1 MSEEKEYRYYL
12 IQETMAEWA
21 YRFYSKVDIPKWGV
35 KAGDMGGIVGK
46 DVIIEDN
53 GTIWI
58 DKTSVVEGNTRI
70 SGETCVLDGS
80 TLDGNMTLH
89 NATIHKS
96 RLTLTDSHLER
107 VTMNRCELTDVID
120 IVGDIRLS
128 ESFLH
133 KCMMRGSG
141 EVHDS
146 RMKNVIIMDE
156 FNLNGCNLAITYQ
169 MSLENKQQWT
179 DVNLIVNKGHVE
191 EELVMSDVDIS
202 CKEFQVT
209 EKGTL
214 RFVKT
219 EERIELLRVGTIN
232 GTIESSQIIGLSTDM
247 PVTLKGNAIKVQST
261 SVIGNVVIDGD
272 VSLVKC
278 LVEGYARVKMYGELS
293 KSKILEFSTIELPL
307 FDRKALSDITLSGDA
322 VFSN

>member
-1 MSEEKEYRYYL
+1 MSQEKECRYYL

-46 DVIIEDN
+46 DVVIEDN

-58 DKTSVVEGNTRI
+58 DKSSVVEGNTRI

-80 TLDGNMTLH
+80 TLNGNMTIH

-146 RMKNVIIMDE
+146 RMKNAIIMDE

-219 EERIELLRVGTIN
+219 EERIELFRLGEIDGV
-232 GTIESSQIIGLSTDM
+232 IENSQIIGLSNEM
-247 PVTLKGNAIKVQST
+247 PVVLKGKSIEVQGTIIK
-261 SVIGNVVIDGD
+261 GNVVIEGD
-272 VSLVKC
+272 VRLVKC
-278 LVEGYARVKMYGELS
+278 LMEGYVRVKMCGELS
-293 KSKILEFSTIELPL
+293 KSKVLEFSSIELPG
-307 FDRKALSDITLSGDA
+307 FDKQRVSDIRLNGDA
-322 VFSN
+322 VFSG